1 MDQVYRKVIEK
12 KKNDDK
18 SDEEDRN
25 TEVIRALRGM
35 ESEFE
40 NLLVEY
46 NETIIQDD
54 LDEAKTRLKAIED
67 WVDKVHAKIVNFNA
81 D

>member
-1 MDQVYRKVIEK
+1 
-12 KKNDDK
+12 
-18 SDEEDRN
+18 
-25 TEVIRALRGM
+25 M

-54 LDEAKTRLKAIED
+54 LDEAKTRLKVIED
-67 WVDKVHAKIVNFNA
+67 WVEKVHSKIVNFNA